1 MTRLRSAIELRH
13 RPTAALLCEPNPQ
26 GDWTR
31 VDYLLVDAFYTMDR
45 EVCTIC
51 NNPVW
56 LCHSTD
62 NRIEFKPSIRTCFA
76 KAEIEDFEKTEKG
89 KNLSAGEYIIA
100 RPIGLDDGQGNI
112 EPLPNRHEAYQ
123 RMPNE

>member
-1 MTRLRSAIELRH
+1 MVRLRSAVNLGQ
-13 RPTAALLCEPNPQ
+13 RPTSVLLREPDPQ
-26 GDWTR
+26 GDWSP
-31 VDYLLVDAFYTMDR
+31 VDYALVDAYYTMDR

-56 LCHSTD
+56 LCHSLD
-62 NRIEFKPSIRTCFA
+62 NRIEFKPVIRTCFA

-100 RPIGLDDGQGNI
+100 RPIGLEDGAGNFD
-112 EPLPNRHEAYQ
+112 PLPTRHEAYEK
-123 RMPNE
+123 MPED